1 MLSQPT
7 VSACTALT
15 ATVTLNVPAPQGGAL
30 VAISTTN
37 SSASVPGS
45 VTVAAGQTQQTF
57 NIATVAPDAP
67 TTGVVTATAWNG
79 SHGAPL
85 TVQAAR
91 VRSLS
96 FSADSV
102 VGGNSVV
109 ATAGLQCAAGAGGV
123 TVEWSSAD
131 PAMAHPPA
139 AVTRIAGGA
148 QTTSV
153 TIATAPL
160 TKKDGTFIKAS
171 SAGGEVKKRL
181 AVTP

>member
-1 MLSQPT
+1 MP
-7 VSACTALT
+7 
-15 ATVTLNVPAPQGGAL
+15 
-30 VAISTTN
+30 
-37 SSASVPGS
+37 
-45 VTVAAGQTQQTF
+45 GQTQQSF
-57 NIATVAPDAP
+57 SIATVAPDAP
-67 TTGVVTATAWNG
+67 DTGVVTATACDRDG
-79 SHGAPL
+79 SYGAPL

-91 VRSLS
+91 VRTFS

-102 VGGNSVV
+102 VGGTSVV

-131 PAMAHPPA
+131 PAIAHPLA

-153 TIATAPL
+153 SVATSPL

-181 AVTP
+181 TVTP